1 MRVSRRDFVI
11 ACTAGSALA
20 VLAGC
25 SNSHSQG
32 TTQPSASVLPSS
44 QQEGAPYP
52 ADMAHLSQI
61 PSLRGGLEDIDFR
74 GTSNP
79 WNCGL
84 GQANVLF
91 ECPFGGGLL
100 SKVRRVKNRFLDGRE
115 VICSKIKQVGRSSLY
130 VGAN

>member
-1 MRVSRRDFVI
+1 
-11 ACTAGSALA
+11 
-20 VLAGC
+20 
-25 SNSHSQG
+25 
-32 TTQPSASVLPSS
+32 
-44 QQEGAPYP
+44 
-52 ADMAHLSQI
+52 MANLSQI
-61 PSLRGGLEDIDFR
+61 PSLKGGLEDIDLR

-115 VICSKIKQVGRSSLY
+115 VICSKIKQVERSSLY

>member
-25 SNSHSQG
+25 SNSHSQSDAR
-32 TTQPSASVLPSS
+32 PSASALPSS

-52 ADMAHLSQI
+52 ADMAHLDQI
-61 PSLRGGLEDIDFR
+61 PSLKGGLEDI
-74 GTSNP
+74 GLHGISNP

-91 ECPFGGGLL
+91 ECPFGGWL
-100 SKVRRVKNRFLDGRE
+100 
-115 VICSKIKQVGRSSLY
+115 VIQ
-130 VGAN
+130 GAPC